1 MWKQRDWEGGGR
13 QQNEDNFLLL
23 EPLEGSTFKP
33 PLSIVRFAGPPS
45 CLLCVSSLLCLLFS
59 QVGECFPGDITSLGK
74 IAILFQPALLPVR
87 RDKIRIF
94 YRIPSGL
101 ENFNLHSYFFGG
113 LPLFAPINLNCSL
126 FSLPP
131 LPASPTMAK
140 KEKVPLNLN
149 SSLVLL

>member
-23 EPLEGSTFKP
+23 EPLEGSTLKP
-33 PLSIVRFAGPPS
+33 PLSIVCFARPPS

-74 IAILFQPALLPVR
+74 PSVKIAILFQPALLPVR
-87 RDKIRIF
+87 RDKIQIF

-101 ENFNLHSYFFGG
+101 DRISTLTVIFSEGSPYLLQSISIV
-113 LPLFAPINLNCSL
+113 LCSACPLF
-126 FSLPP
+126 LPP
-131 LPASPTMAK
+131 QQWQRRRRCH
-140 KEKVPLNLN
+140 
-149 SSLVLL
+149 